1 MFWFS
6 DGCSSE
12 QLCHFIISAY
22 RFFVIKIMSH
32 SVKILILPNEI
43 EARLLDEILIER
55 DIPHMIRS
63 FHDSAYDGLWQTES
77 AWGRL
82 DAPEE
87 FKDEILGIYNE
98 MTRPENQIEPA

>member
-1 MFWFS
+1 M
-6 DGCSSE
+6 DKT
-12 QLCHFIISAY
+12 
-22 RFFVIKIMSH
+22 IKIL
-32 SVKILILPNEI
+32 VLNNEI
-43 EARLLDEILIER
+43 EARLLDEILIEK

-87 FKDEILGIYNE
+87 FKDEILKIYQE
-98 MTRPENQIEPA
+98 MSLPENQIETI